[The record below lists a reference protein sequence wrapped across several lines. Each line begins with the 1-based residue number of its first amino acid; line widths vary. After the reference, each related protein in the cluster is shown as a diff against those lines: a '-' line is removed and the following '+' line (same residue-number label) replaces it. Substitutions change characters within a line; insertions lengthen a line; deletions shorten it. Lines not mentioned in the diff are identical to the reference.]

1 MKDICLR
8 LRITYQKMLGTQ
20 CGNNHCHLC
29 MQEQKIQ
36 EKEDL
41 KEMVVEKE
49 TEQEFYKIASRKHD
63 NEENTYQM
71 ETKLTSSIKEVYE
84 YNNTMSENARKTRH
98 MI

>member
-1 MKDICLR
+1 MKDMSQIENYLSKDAGD
-8 LRITYQKMLGTQ
+8 TM
-20 CGNNHCHLC
+20 CHLC

-36 EKEDL
+36 EKEYL